1 MLKLITFLFLS
12 GYAHAVMLTPSN
24 HVLIRGEINESTYS
38 VIKPALLSDD
48 KETFYVVLDTPGG
61 DVQVGEDIIEALKTK
76 TNIKTITIEASS
88 MGSAI
93 VQGLPGERLMVESGR
108 MMFHEAM
115 GTISGNFGG
124 LLQSRTK
131 HWEERIS
138 IIEERNSKR
147 MGITLKDYKTKAKS
161 EIWYTSKSAL
171 GVAVDKLITLECSKE
186 LLEKETTT
194 EINLGF
200 MTMKQTT
207 SSCPLIKNSTPLMN

>member
-24 HVLIRGEINESTYS
+24 HVLIRGEINESTYG
-38 VIKPALLSDD
+38 VLKPALLSDD

-115 GTISGNFGG
+115 GTISGSFGG
-124 LLQSRTK
+124 MLQSRTK

-147 MGITLKDYKTKAKS
+147 MGITLKDYRIKVKS

-171 GVAVDKLITLECSKE
+171 GVTADKLITLECSKE